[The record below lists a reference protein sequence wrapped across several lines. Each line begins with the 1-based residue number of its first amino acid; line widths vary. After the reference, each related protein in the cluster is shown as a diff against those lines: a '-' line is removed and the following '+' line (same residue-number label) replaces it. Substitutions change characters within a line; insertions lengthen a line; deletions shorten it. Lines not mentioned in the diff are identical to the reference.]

1 VTADRLDECRN
12 RLEEVDEQPLEARA
26 DTLELVH
33 RSLVAELDDLLDGD
47 RRHAQRE

>member
-1 VTADRLDECRN
+1 VIADRVDDCRD
-12 RLEEVDEQPLEARA
+12 RLEGVGEQSLERQA

-47 RRHAQRE
+47 RRHARG